1 GGCVGRGLRQRFGF
15 AWLRPF
21 ERDEARAIALDA
33 GEVLV
38 ARGLIDAPLGSAR
51 GFQGFH
57 GQTVGRLGAVTT
69 AFADF
74 RVYEGAQRRVGVG
87 AALATPA
94 FLGRA
99 GLVVDEDGRA
109 LQLTQFT
116 LDAIEFIAMVDGRV
130 PVQVHPF
137 VFIGD
142 RKSVV

>member
-1 GGCVGRGLRQRFGF
+1 
-15 AWLRPF
+15 
-21 ERDEARAIALDA
+21 
-33 GEVLV
+33 
-38 ARGLIDAPLGSAR
+38 
-51 GFQGFH
+51 
-57 GQTVGRLGAVTT
+57 GAVTT

-137 VFIGD
+137 VFIGFIRHDDHPADPFGRHLGDDHGRGQAVVYRLAARPGD
-142 RKSVV
+142 RVI